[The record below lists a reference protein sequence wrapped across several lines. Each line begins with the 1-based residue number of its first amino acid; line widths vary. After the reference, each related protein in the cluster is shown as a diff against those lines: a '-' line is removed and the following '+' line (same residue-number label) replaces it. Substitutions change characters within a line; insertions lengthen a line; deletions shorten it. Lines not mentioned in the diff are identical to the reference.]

1 MRHISIVILLCLAV
15 VTAGCSEGQKATLR
29 FKVTAVA
36 EIDDK
41 PYQGSTVMEVTWS
54 QGSSN
59 PFGLGSAASAK
70 GEAIVLDMAGRGKMF
85 ILPWQA
91 NPDGSFSPYYE
102 LALLDTLTS
111 KAHVSKMQGEDFDK
125 LRAVP
130 LGQVF
135 TPNYHDAMT
144 NRDFQPVMI
153 SISVPENPAS
163 VREVTKENFN
173 KFYGPNATFKGL
185 SVEITDEPVTKGI
198 VLENLPLLKQ
208 RSRIW
213 SQRPI
218 GIARLQL
225 PPMSERPMNWRM
237 GPSLF
242 YAYGNW

>member
-1 MRHISIVILLCLAV
+1 MRSISLVIIIFLTVLASGCSDGQQAV
-15 VTAGCSEGQKATLR
+15 VR
-29 FKVTAVA
+29 FKVTATA
-36 EIDDK
+36 EVEGK
-41 PYQGSTVMEVTWS
+41 AYQGSTVMEVTWS
-54 QGSSN
+54 KGSSN

-70 GEAIVLDMAGRGKMF
+70 GEALVLDMAGRGKMF

-111 KAHVSKMQGEDFDK
+111 KAHVSKMKDEDFETM
-125 LRAVP
+125 RALP
-130 LGQVF
+130 LGKSFV
-135 TPNYHDAMT
+135 PNYHDKMT
-144 NRDFQPVMI
+144 KLDFQPVMI

-185 SVEITDEPVTKGI
+185 RVVITDEPVTKGI

-218 GIARLQL
+218 GVARLQL